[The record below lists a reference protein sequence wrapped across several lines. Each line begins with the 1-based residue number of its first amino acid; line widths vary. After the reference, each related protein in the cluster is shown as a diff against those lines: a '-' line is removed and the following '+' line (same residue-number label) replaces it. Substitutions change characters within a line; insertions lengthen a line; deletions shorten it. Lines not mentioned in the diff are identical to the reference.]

1 MAAHQITIN
10 PLSGGIGTAPAGVV
24 PHASDMWGVN
34 AVRVPQVGTPSA
46 RTQAKAI
53 TVGAVRHA
61 ATGSVSISFT
71 SRLSPPAI
79 VQASQWGT
87 ATLSFSS
94 VVEADS
100 CPPRSAFGTTVL
112 ASRRDVGIPSVAQL
126 PALAGEPALVS
137 IATVTPGGYTR
148 GTALG
153 LPSLKLAADVS
164 AHALPHQSS
173 WGNPLVSFGWDV
185 ASEGIP
191 TTRGVGVPGLSNHVD
206 VHPAGTARWAA
217 VAPVLFETTARVETL
232 GPEAWTL
239 LGSPGVQSLV
249 EALPS
254 GISSQ
259 VAASAG
265 IRVESTA
272 LALPV
277 GILMA
282 SAVPPLF
289 EVRTETF
296 LITPIAGVT
305 NIHEGLC
312 GIAVYTAT
320 ATPVQGIIIPTTRIE
335 GILNIIIP
343 ITGTT
348 RSIL

>member
-61 ATGSVSISFT
+61 ATGGVSISFT

-94 VVEADS
+94 AVEADS
-100 CPPRSAFGTTVL
+100 CPPRSAFGTAAL
-112 ASRRDVGIPSVAQL
+112 ATLRDVGIPSVAQL
-126 PALAGEPALVS
+126 PALAGEPAIVS
-137 IATVTPGGYTR
+137 IATVTPDGYTQD
-148 GTALG
+148 TAPG
-153 LPSLKLAADVS
+153 LPSLKLTADVS
-164 AHALPHQSS
+164 AHALPRQSS
-173 WGNPLVSFGWDV
+173 WGSPIVSFGWDV
-185 ASEGIP
+185 APEDIL
-191 TTRGVGVPGLSNHVD
+191 TARGVGVPGLSNHVD
-206 VHPAGTARWAA
+206 VHPAGTARQAA

-239 LGSPGVQSLV
+239 PGSPGVQSLI
-249 EALPS
+249 ETLPS
-254 GISSQ
+254 GISSL
-259 VAASAG
+259 VAASTA

-272 LALPV
+272 LALPG
-277 GILMA
+277 GILAA

-289 EVRTETF
+289 EVRTETY
-296 LITPIAGVT
+296 LITPITGVA
-305 NIHEGLC
+305 NIHEELC

-343 ITGTT
+343 IMGTT

>member
-24 PHASDMWGVN
+24 PYASDMWGVN

-61 ATGSVSISFT
+61 ATGGVSISFT

-79 VQASQWGT
+79 VQAPQWGT
-87 ATLSFSS
+87 ATLSFSFT
-94 VVEADS
+94 VEADS
-100 CPPRSAFGTTVL
+100 CPSRSAFGTAALTTL
-112 ASRRDVGIPSVAQL
+112 RDVGIPSVAQL
-126 PALAGEPALVS
+126 PALAGEPAIVS
-137 IATVTPGGYTR
+137 IATVTPDGYTR
-148 GTALG
+148 DTALG

-164 AHALPHQSS
+164 AHALPHQTS

-185 ASEGIP
+185 ASEGIL
-191 TTRGVGVPGLSNHVD
+191 TTRGVGVPGFSNHVD
-206 VHPAGTARWAA
+206 VHPMETARQA
-217 VAPVLFETTARVETL
+217 VVASVLFETTARIETL
-232 GPEAWTL
+232 GPEEWTL
-239 LGSPGVQSLV
+239 LGAPGVQSLV

-259 VAASAG
+259 VAANAG

-272 LALPV
+272 LALPG
-277 GILMA
+277 GILA
-282 SAVPPLF
+282 AYAVPPLF
-289 EVRTETF
+289 EVRTETY
-296 LITPIAGVT
+296 LITPIAGVA
-305 NIHEGLC
+305 NIHEELC

-343 ITGTT
+343 IAGTT

>member
-24 PHASDMWGVN
+24 PYASDMWGVN

-46 RTQAKAI
+46 RTQAKAL
-53 TVGAVRHA
+53 TVGIAGRA
-61 ATGSVSISFT
+61 ATGDVSTSFT
-71 SRLSPPAI
+71 SRLNPPAI

-148 GTALG
+148 GTAHG

-191 TTRGVGVPGLSNHVD
+191 TTRGAGVPGLSNHVD

-296 LITPIAGVT
+296 LITPIAGVA

-343 ITGTT
+343 IAGTT

>member
-24 PHASDMWGVN
+24 PYASDMWGVN

-46 RTQAKAI
+46 RTQAKAL
-53 TVGAVRHA
+53 TVGIAGRA
-61 ATGSVSISFT
+61 ATGDVSTSFT
-71 SRLSPPAI
+71 SRLNPPAI

-173 WGNPLVSFGWDV
+173 WGNHLVSFGWDV

-191 TTRGVGVPGLSNHVD
+191 TTRGAGVPGLSNHVD

-296 LITPIAGVT
+296 LITPIAGVA

-320 ATPVQGIIIPTTRIE
+320 ATPVQGIIIPIA
-335 GILNIIIP
+335 
-343 ITGTT
+343 GTT